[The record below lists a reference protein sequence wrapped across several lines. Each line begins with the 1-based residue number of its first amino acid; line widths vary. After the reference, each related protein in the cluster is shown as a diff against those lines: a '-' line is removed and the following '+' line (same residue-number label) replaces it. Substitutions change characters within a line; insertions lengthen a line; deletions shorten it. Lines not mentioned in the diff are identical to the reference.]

1 MSMLS
6 LRLPESVHAKARE
19 LAQRDNVSLNQ
30 FITIAVAEKVSA
42 LLTADYFNERANRA
56 SREAYQ
62 RILDR
67 VPDVPPDPGDEI
79 ADSGEPPSPPHSQRH
94 PRKRQN

>member
-6 LRLPESVHAKARE
+6 LRLPDSIHAKARE
-19 LAQRDNVSLNQ
+19 LAERDNVSLNQ
-30 FITIAVAEKVSA
+30 FITIAVAEKLSA
-42 LLTADYFNERANRA
+42 LLTADYFNQRANRA

-67 VPDVPPDPGDEI
+67 VPDIPPDAGDEI
-79 ADSGEPPSPPHSQRH
+79 SESDEPPTPPTRRRSRP
-94 PRKRQN
+94 PRT